1 MNTLLMI
8 LVGVILTL
16 GTGIFVAAE
25 FSFIALDVAT
35 VRRRVAE
42 GDKRAAGVLKAIR
55 HLSTQLSGAQ
65 IGITLTTI
73 LLGYTT
79 QTALTTYFADL
90 FHSTSMA
97 KGLATTLAVV
107 LALVIVN
114 LYSMLFG
121 ELVPKN
127 LALAAPLKIAGWVA
141 PLQKSFTWLFKPIV
155 NSMNATANAIV
166 RMFGVTPMEEISSA
180 RSASELAAMVLHS
193 AQEGALDA
201 NTASRFVKSVGME
214 KLTAVDA
221 MRDRGRMETIA
232 ASASAQDLIDL
243 ARETGH
249 SRFPV
254 IEDDADDIVGV
265 AHLRRAIGVPFEKR
279 DQVPVASSSIMTDIP
294 RVPETVSLAPLLV
307 ELRDQGTQMAIVV
320 DEYGG
325 TSGLITLEDVVEE
338 IVGEIADEHDPRR
351 RGVRTDSDGTWI
363 LSGLLRPDEVG
374 ELTGV
379 YLPEDGPFET
389 LAGLILSRLG
399 RMPEVDDSIEINGHV
414 LKVMRLDQR
423 RIAQVRLIPAPPEVV
438 EVQS

>member
-1 MNTLLMI
+1 MNTVLMI
-8 LVGVILTL
+8 IVGVVLTL

-25 FSFIALDVAT
+25 FSFIALDPAT

-42 GDKRAAGVLKAIR
+42 GDKRAAGVIPAIE

-79 QTALTTYFADL
+79 QTALTTYFSTL
-90 FHSTSMA
+90 FHSTALASTV
-97 KGLATTLAVV
+97 ATTLAVI

-114 LYSMLFG
+114 AYSMLFG

-127 LALAAPLKIAGWVA
+127 LALAAPLKIAGLVA
-141 PLQKSFTWLFKPIV
+141 PFQKSFTWLFKPVVYTMNTVANKIV
-155 NSMNATANAIV
+155 TA
-166 RMFGVTPMEEISSA
+166 FGVEPMEEISSA
-180 RSASELAAMVLHS
+180 RSASELAAMVRHS
-193 AQEGALDA
+193 AEEGALDV
-201 NTASRFVKSVGME
+201 NTAQLFTKSVGMGQ
-214 KLTAVDA
+214 LTAVDA
-221 MRDRGRMETIA
+221 MRDRGRMETIV
-232 ASASAQDLIDL
+232 ASASAQDLVNL
-243 ARETGH
+243 ARDTGH

-254 IEDDADDIVGV
+254 IDADADDIVGV
-265 AHLRRAIGVPFEKR
+265 AHLRRAIGVPFDKR
-279 DQVPVASSSIMTDIP
+279 DAVPVTSSSIMTDIP
-294 RVPETVSLAPLLV
+294 KVPETVSLAPLLV
-307 ELRDQGTQMAIVV
+307 DLRDQGTQMAIVV

-351 RGVRTDSDGTWI
+351 RGVRAAEDGTWQ

-389 LAGLILSRLG
+389 LAGLMLSDLG
-399 RMPEVDDSIEINGHV
+399 RMPTVGDTIDVNGNT
-414 LKVMRLDQR
+414 LKVVAMDGR
-423 RIAQVRLIPAPPEVV
+423 RISQVLLIPAE
-438 EVQS
+438 EDGEDQ